1 MLICISRELV
11 AGAGN
16 SENCDSFFFR
26 CFYYA
31 VTRAARGV
39 RSARLGQKY
48 SKSILENVVLEFP
61 VSDKL
66 TRSFLSKSNST
77 QQTNSCWI
85 QFVE

>member
-1 MLICISRELV
+1 M

-16 SENCDSFFFR
+16 SENCDPFLLG

-48 SKSILENVVLEFP
+48 SKSIIENVVLEYP

-66 TRSFLSKSNST
+66 TRRFLSKSITT
-77 QQTNSCWI
+77 QQTHVGSNL
-85 QFVE
+85 